1 MPGSGPAS
9 LARARSFDRCGSDSA
24 SAARNHC
31 EHRNDQGGSW
41 PELAGEKAEATDQWP
56 ELLDDSALWT
66 AGTLMSDP
74 KHIEKLQR
82 EQEGL
87 RWNG

>member
-1 MPGSGPAS
+1 M
-9 LARARSFDRCGSDSA
+9 
-24 SAARNHC
+24 HC
-31 EHRNDQGGSW
+31 ERDNDQGADW
-41 PELAGEKAEATDQWP
+41 PWP

-66 AGTLMSDP
+66 VQAPLSDP
-74 KHIEKLQR
+74 KRIEKLQR